1 MSKSESNS
9 LTQDSDLADR
19 DAYFASPELTQ
30 RADLLRHLTENSNL
44 IPLIR
49 GVEGMGKTT
58 FIQNLLDLAPEN
70 WIPVM
75 INADVMLQPDALLAY
90 LAGLFDQNDRS
101 ERLLDDLIL
110 YFEDLRHDGFLPVI
124 IVDDA
129 HLLPEA
135 SVITLLRLHERSTD
149 ERPLAQILLFAQ
161 PEIDELLKTP
171 QLRVMNLQSL
181 QLLDMPEFT
190 LEQTGL
196 FLEHLLSAH
205 SASSTVSL
213 TDSQIEDIHSES
225 GGSPGLIRE
234 YAKDLIVSPRE
245 GEVTNK
251 QESRAPGITMLGGG
265 AAIIVVLVV
274 LIFQDDIN
282 SLFSGEGDSA
292 NALQNEAV
300 EPEGYKPL
308 AIPDSEQMVAPEP
321 EEVASANQALSSDIE
336 PAEGK
341 DSDLGPVSEEDV
353 SEPDQTDVLPQEQAA
368 QSPADPSG
376 DVEGAQSGKREIA
389 VAEKPT
395 LPDEK
400 DKEQSLSS
408 DKKIGE
414 KSAPSEEQPTK
425 PVDNGV
431 KATEK
436 NIEKEKVATSPPADK
451 PNNQPEIGYKKS
463 EAIKQKADDIKPQ
476 IKKPSKSVVA
486 EKQPVPQPAKPSVKS
501 IASEVSSKP
510 KPIKLAPPAPAASG
524 NSSVAAPVED
534 RSIALAKEEAAAVS
548 VVKKPAAAASKPSKF
563 VPKQVSGGLLREQ
576 WLLRQKPSSY
586 TIQLVG
592 LQDEKGIAKFI
603 RRHSLTGPIAYYRT
617 QRSGKPWY
625 PVLYGVY
632 PTRDRANAARSN
644 LPESIV
650 KSGPWLRSLN
660 AVQKDIRAR

>member
-1 MSKSESNS
+1 MSTSESNN
-9 LTQDSDLADR
+9 LTQDSDSANR

-101 ERLLDDLIL
+101 EHLFDDLIL

-149 ERPLAQILLFAQ
+149 ESPLAQILLFAE

-196 FLEHLLSAH
+196 FLEHLLSSH
-205 SASSTVSL
+205 STSSIGSL
-213 TDSQIEDIHSES
+213 TDSQIEEIHSEA

-234 YAKDLIVSPRE
+234 HAKGLMVSPRE
-245 GEVTNK
+245 GEITKK
-251 QESRAPGITMLGGG
+251 QESGSPSATMLGGG
-265 AAIIVVLVV
+265 VAIIVVLVV

-282 SLFSGEGDSA
+282 SLFSGEGETAD
-292 NALQNEAV
+292 ALQSEV
-300 EPEGYKPL
+300 VDSEGYKPL
-308 AIPDSEQMVAPEP
+308 AIPDSEQMIITEP
-321 EEVASANQALSSDIE
+321 EEVASANQDLLSDVE

-341 DSDLGPVSEEDV
+341 DSDLGPVAEEDG
-353 SEPDQTDVLPQEQAA
+353 SEPDQAEAIPQEQAA
-368 QSPADPSG
+368 KSPATPNSLGEGSQSKREEMPVADKPALPKEKEVEQSPSLDKS
-376 DVEGAQSGKREIA
+376 
-389 VAEKPT
+389 VAE
-395 LPDEK
+395 
-400 DKEQSLSS
+400 Q
-408 DKKIGE
+408 
-414 KSAPSEEQPTK
+414 SAPSEEQSTK
-425 PVDNGV
+425 PVDSDEKV
-431 KATEK
+431 TEK
-436 NIEKEKVATSPPADK
+436 NIEKEKVAPSPPTDK
-451 PNNQPEIGYKKS
+451 QKKQPEVGQKES
-463 EAIKQKADDIKPQ
+463 DAIKQKAGEIKSQ
-476 IKKPSKSVVA
+476 IKKPSKSDVA
-486 EKQPVPQPAKPSVKS
+486 EKKPVPQPAKLIVKS
-501 IASEVSSKP
+501 SASEVSNKP
-510 KPIKLAPPAPAASG
+510 KAIKTAPPALAASEI
-524 NSSVAAPVED
+524 SSVAAPVEE
-534 RSIALAKEEAAAVS
+534 RSMALAKEEAAAVS
-548 VVKKPAAAASKPSKF
+548 VIKKPVAAASKPAK
-563 VPKQVSGGLLREQ
+563 VAAKQVSGKLFREQ

-603 RRHSLTGPIAYYRT
+603 KRHSLTGPIAYYRT

-632 PTRDRANAARSN
+632 PTRDGANAARSN
-644 LPESIV
+644 LPESVV
-650 KSGPWLRSLN
+650 KSGPWLRTLN